1 MIGRI
6 AGTLVLRQ
14 PPHLLV
20 DCHGVG
26 YEIEA
31 PMPVFYDLPQVGE
44 KVVLLI
50 HMVVR
55 EDSQLL
61 YGFSSVD
68 QRAMFRE
75 LIKVNGVGAK
85 MAVAILSG
93 LSAEDFSLCISNQD
107 VAALTR
113 LPGIGKKTAE
123 RLIVEMQ
130 DRVGKLGGDSAVVT
144 PGDVSNSNAGSDRSQ
159 AIAALEALGFKGP
172 EAQRMVKSSNGSSVE
187 EIVRDALKMVSPKSD
202 KGK

>member
-6 AGTLVLRQ
+6 AGKLVYKQ
-14 PPHLLV
+14 PPQLLI
-20 DCHGVG
+20 DCNGVG

-31 PMPVFYDLPQVGE
+31 PLPVFFDLPAVGE
-44 KVVLLI
+44 PVVVFT

-55 EDSQLL
+55 EDAQLL
-61 YGFSSVD
+61 YGFKSLA

-93 LSAEDFSLCISNQD
+93 LSAEEFSDCISNQD
-107 VAALTR
+107 VATLTR

-130 DRVGKLGGDSAVVT
+130 DRLGRLSIDSSTSVPASESDAVE
-144 PGDVSNSNAGSDRSQ
+144 D
-159 AIAALEALGFKGP
+159 I
-172 EAQRMVKSSNGSSVE
+172 
-187 EIVRDALKMVSPKSD
+187 IRDALKKV
-202 KGK
+202 